1 MVLSTQHFAEV
12 VNYLRARAGLSLGS
26 EKRRTTRMELRA
38 KIVVAPVV
46 DGQCPQRINVL
57 TRDISIEGIG
67 LLTAVAIKDN
77 QSFVAFLPRS
87 DTTTVFVL
95 SRVLHCAV
103 VADGLFSLGCQFD
116 KVLTP
121 QAAEKLQNANMADVA
136 RIRESVLR

>member
-1 MVLSTQHFAEV
+1 MVLSSQQFAEV
-12 VNYLRARAGLSLGS
+12 VNYLRSRAGLSLGS

-38 KIVVAPVV
+38 KIVVAPVI
-46 DGQCPQRINVL
+46 DGRCPRRVNVL

-77 QSFVAFLPRS
+77 HQFVAFLPRS
-87 DTTTVFVL
+87 DSTTVFVL
-95 SRVLHCAV
+95 TRVLHCAV

-121 QAAEKLQNANMADVA
+121 QAAE
-136 RIRESVLR
+136 